1 MPRFKITI
9 NEQAAGRYEYIP
21 FACNLEEEIFCH
33 CSYFLVYDMP
43 QTDNHWKK
51 ELYGFVKKIK
61 IPKVKSGDK
70 AEYTEIA
77 LVEMCHGKH
86 FCEDKENIPAVLHNV
101 YDSEEKP
108 HDFDYDMTLKKNQDI
123 YIDALD
129 KFYYGFLLNW
139 LAKPDPD
146 PDRREL
152 DDALDK
158 YLIGRRREMVPA

>member
-1 MPRFKITI
+1 
-9 NEQAAGRYEYIP
+9 
-21 FACNLEEEIFCH
+21 L
-33 CSYFLVYDMP
+33 
-43 QTDNHWKK
+43 
-51 ELYGFVKKIK
+51 
-61 IPKVKSGDK
+61 
-70 AEYTEIA
+70 
-77 LVEMCHGKH
+77 GKNG
-86 FCEDKENIPAVLHNV
+86 ENFYLQLI
-101 YDSEEKP
+101 
-108 HDFDYDMTLKKNQDI
+108 TLKKNQDI

>member
-9 NEQAAGRYEYIP
+9 NEQAAGRDDYIP

-61 IPKVKSGDK
+61 IPKVKSGNK

-86 FCEDKENIPAVLHNV
+86 FCEDKEEVDKVFRKV
-101 YDSEEKP
+101 YNSEDNP
-108 HDFDYDMTLKKNQDI
+108 HPFDFDMTTPHNQDV
-123 YIDALD
+123 YFDALD
-129 KFYYGFLLNW
+129 KFYYKFLIPW
-139 LAKPDPD
+139 IGVPDIEP
-146 PDRREL
+146 PREPL
-152 DDALDK
+152 YDAIDK
-158 YLIGRRREMVPA
+158 YLIARRMEMV